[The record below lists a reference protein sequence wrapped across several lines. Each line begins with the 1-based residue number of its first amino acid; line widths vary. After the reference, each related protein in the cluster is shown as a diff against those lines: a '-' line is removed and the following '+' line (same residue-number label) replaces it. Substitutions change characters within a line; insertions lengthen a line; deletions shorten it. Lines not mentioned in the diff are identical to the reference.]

1 MIANQYWFVSVET
14 LWIKDMLEM
23 NWTNMSREIA
33 SAAWWQFTT
42 YLEYKT
48 NVFKI
53 WRYEA
58 TSKICSK
65 CWNKKE
71 DLTLFDRIY
80 QCNNCWIKIDRDKN
94 AAINILNIAHLE
106 QNLDYKIDIF
116 I

>member
-1 MIANQYWFVSVET
+1 MMMKNNTST
-14 LWIKDMLEM
+14 
-23 NWTNMSREIA
+23 SREIA
-33 SAAWWQFTT
+33 SASWWQFIT

-58 TSKICSK
+58 TSKICSR

-71 DLTLFDRIY
+71 NLTLGDRIY

-94 AAINILNIAHLE
+94 AAINILNIALKE
-106 QNLDYKIDIF
+106 QNWDYKIDIF